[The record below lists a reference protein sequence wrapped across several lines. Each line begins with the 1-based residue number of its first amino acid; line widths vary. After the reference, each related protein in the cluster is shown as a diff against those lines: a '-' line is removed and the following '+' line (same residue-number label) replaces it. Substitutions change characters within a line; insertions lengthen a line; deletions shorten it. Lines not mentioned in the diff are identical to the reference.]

1 MAFVLTS
8 VTIPSAAPSLS
19 GWLTCLWRINW
30 LHYMQLPPVSLGPAT
45 LVRVHTPPCE
55 CASAS
60 HSAVVVG
67 LLPAF
72 TAEPRVPRQVKFNC
86 LSAKLLHQSWSL
98 SEIYH
103 FAHFALVFRML
114 AVLCPAFRDQRS
126 SPFVVTFKF

>member
-30 LHYMQLPPVSLGPAT
+30 LHYMQLPQVSLGPTT

-60 HSAVVVG
+60 HSAVWLWGCCRPLRRSRVYHARLNLIVCLRSYYIRAG
-67 LLPAF
+67 RSQRFTISLTLL
-72 TAEPRVPRQVKFNC
+72 
-86 LSAKLLHQSWSL
+86 
-98 SEIYH
+98 
-103 FAHFALVFRML
+103 
-114 AVLCPAFRDQRS
+114 
-126 SPFVVTFKF
+126 